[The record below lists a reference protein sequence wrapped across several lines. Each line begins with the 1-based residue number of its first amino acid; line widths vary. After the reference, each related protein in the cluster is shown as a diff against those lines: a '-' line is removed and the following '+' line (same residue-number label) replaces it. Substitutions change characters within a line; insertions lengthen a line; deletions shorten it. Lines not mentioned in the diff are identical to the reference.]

1 MNEYINVLGFAGSL
15 RKGSYNRA
23 ALNAAKQLAP
33 ESMKLEIFQLDDI
46 PIYNADVEARGDPEP
61 VRQFKEKIRAADALL
76 MVTPEYNYS
85 VSGVLKNAIDWAS
98 RPPTTSPLLGK
109 PVAMMGASPGG
120 FGTLRA
126 QLHLRQ
132 ICMFSKMLA
141 LIEPEVHI
149 SRAHQKFDAQGN
161 LIDESIAMRIRDLLD
176 ALVDWT
182 IQLRGYGGRR
192 EAA

>member
-1 MNEYINVLGFAGSL
+1 MNEFVNVLGFAGSL

-33 ESMKLEIFQLDDI
+33 KSMNLEIFQLDEI
-46 PIYNADVEARGDPEP
+46 PIYNADVEAKGDPEP
-61 VRQFKEKIRAADALL
+61 VQQFKARISAADALL

-98 RPPTTSPLLGK
+98 RPPTTSPLIGK

-176 ALVDWT
+176 ALVVWT
-182 IQLRGYGGRR
+182 IQLKGYGGGR